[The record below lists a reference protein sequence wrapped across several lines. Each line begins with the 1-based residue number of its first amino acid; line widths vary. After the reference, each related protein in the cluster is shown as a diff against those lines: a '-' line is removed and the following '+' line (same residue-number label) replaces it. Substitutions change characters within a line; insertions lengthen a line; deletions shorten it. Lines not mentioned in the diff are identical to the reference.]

1 VTIALSWIVWG
12 TVIAQQDGVLSFH
25 IPQSLAFWLLAIGIP
40 AVAYIFEG
48 KAAVLDLVH
57 RLLRWRVAPVWYA
70 VAVLLPLGL
79 ALAAAIVSSLLGQ
92 DISPGSREPLGDA
105 LGYFAFGVLFFGLTE
120 ETAWRGYILPRLQ
133 TRMSTLTAAVVLGL
147 LWGMWHTPLWFIA
160 GEDQRA
166 WPYVG
171 FLAFAVAVSV
181 LITWVFANTA
191 GSVLLVAIFHAS
203 TDASLAYSGVLSSGT
218 IAFWIAVIAFSVAA
232 VVVADR
238 SGWFAGRTRAAG
250 RLSASR

>member
-105 LGYFAFGVLFFGLTE
+105 LGYFVFGVLFFGLTE

-160 GEDQRA
+160 GEDQQA

-191 GSVLLVAIFHAS
+191 GSVLLVAIFHAA

-232 VVVADR
+232 VIVADR
-238 SGWFAGRTRAAG
+238 SGWFAGRTRSAG